1 MEDNHEVTPDRSF
14 PLGQGDPNILY
25 QELCAHARATDEI
38 SLKLM
43 TAIPLVTGIGI
54 VLLMRSPGAAVP
66 QVAVVLLSLFAA
78 VVTFAIYRWE
88 RKNMENCR
96 HFRRW
101 AATLERDYYGL
112 RLDGSDLT
120 PGVLPHGRIPPPRR
134 FGLAWTKTE
143 ALRLLYGVAIVGWIS
158 TGLYVT
164 VS

>member
-1 MEDNHEVTPDRSF
+1 MEDNHEVTPGQPF
-14 PLGQGDPNILY
+14 PLGQGDLNIVY
-25 QELCAHARATDEI
+25 QELCAHTRATDEI

-54 VLLMRSPGAAVP
+54 VLLMRSPATAVP

-78 VVTFAIYRWE
+78 LVTFAIYRWE

-96 HFRRW
+96 HFRQW
-101 AATLERDYYGL
+101 AAFLEQDYYGL
-112 RLDGSDLT
+112 RQIEAGSA
-120 PGVLPHGRIPPPRR
+120 PSVLPHGRIPPPRR

-143 ALRLLYGVAIVGWIS
+143 ALRLLYGVAVLGWLS

-164 VS
+164 VA